1 MSRNRRLKLQVF
13 RVVVFLL
20 FGAFFLVPIGAMFE
34 FSTRGTTDSAP
45 RTLAAWQT
53 IFQTPDL
60 VGAILASLVLA
71 VITSVGML
79 LLLVPT
85 MIWVRLRLPRL
96 NRVVEFLCLLPL
108 TIPAIVLVAGLA
120 PEYRWLSINVSESI
134 FTLAFVYLVLVL
146 PYTYRTLH
154 TGLAA
159 IDVKTLSEAARS
171 LGAGWLTVMGRII
184 VPNMWS
190 ALLNACLLSVAVVLG
205 EFTIANLLNY
215 ENLQVAIYLVGKA
228 NGGVSIAVAVASLMF
243 AFILLVILSFFG
255 RPRSRV
261 ARQPDELAGFGRQ
274 LGGGLR

>member
-13 RVVVFLL
+13 RVVVFLA
-20 FGAFFLVPIGAMFE
+20 FGAFFLIPIGAMFE
-34 FSTRGTTDSAP
+34 FSTRGNGDAP

-60 VGAILASLVLA
+60 VAAILASLVLA

-96 NRVVEFLCLLPL
+96 NRVIEFLCLLPL

-171 LGAGWLTVMGRII
+171 LGAGWATVMGRII

-215 ENLQVAIYLVGKA
+215 ENLQVAIFLVGKA

>member
-1 MSRNRRLKLQVF
+1 MSWSFTPCFRAEPPNGCSKRTRRCPCGMSRNRRLKLQIF
-13 RVVVFLL
+13 RVVVFLV

-34 FSTRGTTDSAP
+34 FSTRGTGDAP
-45 RTLAAWQT
+45 RTLASWQT

-60 VGAILASLVLA
+60 VAAILASLVLA

-79 LLLVPT
+79 VLLVPT

-96 NRVVEFLCLLPL
+96 NRVIEFLCLLPL

-120 PEYRWLSINVSESI
+120 PEYRWLSFNFSDSI
-134 FTLAFVYLVLVL
+134 LTLAFGYLVLVL

-154 TGLAA
+154 AGLAA

-171 LGAGWLTVMGRII
+171 LGAGWGTVMSRII

-190 ALLNACLLSVAVVLG
+190 ALLNAALLCVALVLG

-215 ENLQVAIYLVGKA
+215 VNLQV
-228 NGGVSIAVAVASLMF
+228 SIA
-243 AFILLVILSFFG
+243 LLVRANAAVS
-255 RPRSRV
+255 
-261 ARQPDELAGFGRQ
+261 
-274 LGGGLR
+274 